1 MTPIDTE
8 GGDAQS
14 MTNVNVDGKETSAS
28 ASAQGKSKSGMTQ
41 TQVSGSYSGTGTFTA
56 QAQTSDSDKGAQ
68 SRIVSNTNGTTS
80 AAQGKGGKGQAQSQV
95 LYNAESGIAVGESQS
110 SGINYGTNAQLRAGV
125 KGGVADAQSTGPGS
139 TSSQAQIGFL
149 PHESNND
156 TDQKSLFKGGGAAS
170 SQGGSHDGQSQSQL
184 FGSYKHGISYNG
196 AAQASSGKN
205 VRNLPRLDL
214 DGARPKAG
222 QRDDQTRV
230 KAITSPT
237 SSDGQTEGQTTTSTT
252 PSGTVDDHADRR
264 DVPPKR
270 APQPPLPADGSDDD
284 DSEYDEDGDYEDE
297 EAVNTKSAQ
306 GAGGATAAG
315 PVIGG
320 QAQNIVVN
328 VDGKHDAH
336 VTRDADGRLTAG
348 QVLDAGQ
355 TVPGTDGARIPDGF
369 RGRVVSVAGDRT
381 GAVAVPGGRAQTQ
394 TVLLTPGAGGLT
406 VVDKTR
412 LGAMLA
418 KESYVGPAG
427 AGSRRERFRAD
438 AEGETGKFRPGDRD
452 VQYFTKSS
460 TCGYFSFSCNYVDGA
475 NSGPKICKPNQPPLP
490 CQRTDRTV

>member
-1 MTPIDTE
+1 VTPIDTE

-80 AAQGKGGKGQAQSQV
+80 AAQGRGGKGQAQSQV
-95 LYNAESGIAVGESQS
+95 LYNAESGVAVGESQS
-110 SGINYGTNAQLRAGV
+110 SGINYGTNAQLQAGV

-149 PHESNND
+149 PHEANND

-170 SQGGSHDGQSQSQL
+170 SQGGSYDGQSQSQL

-196 AAQASSGKN
+196 AAQASSGKKLQ
-205 VRNLPRLDL
+205 NLPRLDL
-214 DGARPKAG
+214 DGARPKTG
-222 QRDDQTRV
+222 QRDDASDNETKV
-230 KAITSPT
+230 KTAPSPR
-237 SSDGQTEGQTTTSTT
+237 T
-252 PSGTVDDHADRR
+252 PSKTADVVDHADRR
-264 DVPPKR
+264 DVPSKR
-270 APQPPLPADGSDDD
+270 APPPPSSVSPAAEEEPDDN

-297 EAVNTKSAQ
+297 DAVNTKSA
-306 GAGGATAAG
+306 GVAGGATAG
-315 PVIGG
+315 PGIS

-328 VDGKHDAH
+328 VDDKHDAH

-355 TVPGTDGARIPDGF
+355 TVPGTDGARIPAGF

-381 GAVAVPGGRAQTQ
+381 GAAAVPGGRAQTQ

-406 VVDKTR
+406 VVDKTG

-427 AGSRRERFRAD
+427 AGSRHGRFRTDAD
-438 AEGETGKFRPGDRD
+438 GETGKFRPGDRD

-475 NSGPKICKPNQPPLP
+475 KSGSKICKPNQPPLP